1 VPGGLF
7 RKFLP
12 GDLVA
17 LSSAPYAASSLGQ
30 AASLPGKA
38 TYEEGQGGEPGG
50 QEYGEP
56 IEAMVSE
63 IYESFIQR
71 HGRRDGC

>member
-1 VPGGLF
+1 M
-7 RKFLP
+7 P

-17 LSSAPYAASSLGQ
+17 LSSAPYAASGLGP
-30 AASLPGKA
+30 AASLPGQA

-63 IYESFIQR
+63 I
-71 HGRRDGC
+71 